1 MGSPA
6 LSKLQAKFG
15 MMTSL
20 ANPVILHLRR
30 YLTSKL
36 PWIPTNGVLTGT
48 STLLDRVRW
57 GFMPQRLPT
66 SFKHRLVTQAM
77 SWLSGGSRAVGK
89 APVSGPESRLPDL
102 CPVLEFLLQPSASR
116 LPNRVWSVSD
126 NCCPPF
132 FSPFLRVWLVLCML
146 LGEMN
151 TSNEDSN
158 PQNKTTSNLQT
169 NQEKHQKRAEGS
181 GQGLY

>member
-1 MGSPA
+1 MGSW
-6 LSKLQAKFG
+6 LEQVL
-15 MMTSL
+15 
-20 ANPVILHLRR
+20 
-30 YLTSKL
+30 YLTGWDEASCHKDCQL
-36 PWIPTNGVLTGT
+36 PSSTG
-48 STLLDRVRW
+48 LW
-57 GFMPQRLPT
+57 
-66 SFKHRLVTQAM
+66 HRQWAG
-77 SWLSGGSRAVGK
+77 LSGGSRAVGK
-89 APVSGPESRLPDL
+89 APVSGSESRLPEL

-132 FSPFLRVWLVLCML
+132 FSPFLRVWLVLWML

-158 PQNKTTSNLQT
+158 PQNKTTSNLRT